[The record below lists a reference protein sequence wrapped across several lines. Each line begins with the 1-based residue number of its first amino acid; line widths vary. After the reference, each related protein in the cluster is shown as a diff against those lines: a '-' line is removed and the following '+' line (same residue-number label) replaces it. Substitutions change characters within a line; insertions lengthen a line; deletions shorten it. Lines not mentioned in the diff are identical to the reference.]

1 MSDPELE
8 RIRRKKAAMLMK
20 VKTIPNEI
28 IKIHSAEELYNLS
41 KNYPDKIIVIDFWAV
56 WCGPCTAFAP
66 IFEKLQQEYHQDF
79 IFVKINVDENSI
91 IARQFAI
98 SGIPTTLFLRGNK
111 VINKVVG
118 AMNYNNMKVVLEKLK
133 ESLNY

>member
-8 RIRRKKAAMLMK
+8 RIRRKKAAMPMK
-20 VKTIPNEI
+20 VKAIPNEI
-28 IKIHSAEELYNLS
+28 IKIHSVEEFSNLS

-56 WCGPCTAFAP
+56 WCGPCTAFAS

-91 IARQFAI
+91 IAQQFAI
-98 SGIPTTLFLRGNK
+98 SRIPTTLFLRGNK
-111 VINKVVG
+111 VIIKFVG
-118 AMNYNNMKVVLEKLK
+118 AMNYDNMKVILKKLK
-133 ESLNY
+133 ESLN